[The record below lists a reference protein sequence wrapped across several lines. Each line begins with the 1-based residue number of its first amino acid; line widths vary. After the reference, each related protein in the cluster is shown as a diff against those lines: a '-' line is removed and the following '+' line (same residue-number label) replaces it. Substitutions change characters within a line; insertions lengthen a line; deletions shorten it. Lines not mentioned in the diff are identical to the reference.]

1 MLAQSKAV
9 RVAKNLLAGSAMNGA
24 SLKEKLDK
32 TTYDALTS
40 AFRSALTPEQK
51 GAYAKLKTDQE
62 RRDQLAA
69 FVLDPARS
77 SRQEARTRPPSAMR
91 GSIRSRGSG

>member
-1 MLAQSKAV
+1 
-9 RVAKNLLAGSAMNGA
+9 MNGA

-32 TTYDALTS
+32 STYDALTS

-51 GAYAKLKTDQE
+51 DAYAKLKTDKE

-69 FVLDPARS
+69 FVLDPAEFKAGGKNKATVSNERLD
-77 SRQEARTRPPSAMR
+77 QEQGEWLMESQI
-91 GSIRSRGSG
+91 G